1 MGMMYFAKMNVNEN
15 IYEVYNNKKNLNSLI
30 QKIFLSITTKTEI
43 YDESGG
49 RYKFFDL
56 DTNTDN
62 MSIVGNLGYIK
73 AGIHSSYDPDNDSAI
88 DVVDKNKLKYVTYY
102 FDVQHE
108 MLAYMTL
115 PVLSQKKVLDIFAK
129 LIKRESDIGVEFIQ
143 ESNLD
148 DLQAELKKFKKLSKL
163 EVKLVPP
170 NGDKEDF
177 AELSSLSVD
186 KIEESRATKISQSF
200 QTQRKEG
207 LKQDS
212 ILIKNTVTSV
222 SLGYAE
228 AKFYGKDRSD
238 EKIEVSTS
246 MDIPYRKYVNPN
258 STKSHSII
266 SEKGRSGITNILEY
280 KTRVRLNMKK

>member
-1 MGMMYFAKMNVNEN
+1 MYFAKMNINEN
-15 IYEVYNNKKNLNSLI
+15 IYEVYNNEKKLDSLI

-43 YDESGG
+43 YDKNGG

-56 DTNTDN
+56 DANTDN

-73 AGIHSSYDPDNDSAI
+73 AGIHSSYDPDKDSAI
-88 DVVDKNKLKYVTYY
+88 DVVDKNKLEYVTYY

-115 PVLSQKKVLDIFAK
+115 PVLGKKKVLDIFSR
-129 LIKRESDIGVEFIQ
+129 LIKKESDIGVEFIQ
-143 ESNLD
+143 ESNLNN
-148 DLQAELKKFKKLSKL
+148 LQAELKKFKKLSKL

-177 AELSSLSVD
+177 AALTSLSVD
-186 KIEESRATKISQSF
+186 KIEESRATKISQNF

-212 ILIKNTVTSV
+212 ELIKNTITSV
-222 SLGYAE
+222 GLGYAE
-228 AKFYGKDRSD
+228 AKFYGKDSSD

-246 MDIPYRKYVNPN
+246 MDTPYKKFVHPN
-258 STKSHSII
+258 STKSHSVI

-280 KTRVRLNMKK
+280 KTRTRLNMKK